1 MGKISLFFLAI
12 TLAATGCKDKN
23 YKELGD
29 GIFAEIQT
37 TKGDIIVKL
46 HYDKTP
52 VTVANFVS
60 LAEGTNT
67 FVTDS
72 LKKKKYYD
80 GIVFHRVIKDF
91 MIQAGDPTGTGRFGP
106 GYKFED
112 ELSDSLRHNK
122 KGILSMANAGINT
135 NGSQFFITHKETPAL
150 DGYDQNGNLKNCQN
164 PRVGCHTVFGE
175 VVKGLEVVDS
185 IANVETSKDPQTKDR
200 PIKDVVITHVEI
212 IKNGSNARK
221 FDANQV
227 MADYFEEIDEME
239 RKRKKV
245 VEDLLKEFETQK
257 AEATETASGL
267 KYIFL
272 NRNEEAEKP
281 KEGQTVMVNYSV
293 HLASTGELFETSV
306 LEVAQKYGKVN
317 KQKQAGNGY
326 VPVPMQ
332 VSKDAQLIHGFKE
345 GLFLLNTGDKARLF
359 VPSHLGYGPTGAGGV
374 IPPNADLVFDLEIV
388 EVVE

>member
-12 TLAATGCKDKN
+12 TLAVTGCKDKN

-29 GIFAEIQT
+29 GIFAELQT

-46 HYDKTP
+46 YYDKTP
-52 VTVANFVS
+52 LTVANFVS

-80 GIVFHRVIKDF
+80 GIIFHRVIKDF

-112 ELSDSLRHNK
+112 EIVDSLVHDK
-122 KGILSMANAGINT
+122 AGILSMANAGPAT
-135 NGSQFFITHKETPAL
+135 NGSQFFITHKETPFL
-150 DGYDQNGNLKNCQN
+150 NG
-164 PRVGCHTVFGE
+164 RHTVFGE
-175 VVKGLEVVDS
+175 VVKGLEVVDT

-200 PIKDVVITHVEI
+200 PIEDVVITHVEI
-212 IKNGSNARK
+212 IKNGSDAKK

-227 MADYFEEIDEME
+227 MADYFEKIDERE
-239 RKRKKV
+239 RKAKKV
-245 VEDLLKEFETQK
+245 AEDLLKEFETQK

-388 EVVE
+388 SIVE

>member
-1 MGKISLFFLAI
+1 MGKISMLFLAI
-12 TLAATGCKDKN
+12 TLAVTGCKDKN

-257 AEATETASGL
+257 AEATET
-267 KYIFL
+267 
-272 NRNEEAEKP
+272 
-281 KEGQTVMVNYSV
+281 
-293 HLASTGELFETSV
+293 
-306 LEVAQKYGKVN
+306 
-317 KQKQAGNGY
+317 
-326 VPVPMQ
+326 
-332 VSKDAQLIHGFKE
+332 
-345 GLFLLNTGDKARLF
+345 
-359 VPSHLGYGPTGAGGV
+359 
-374 IPPNADLVFDLEIV
+374 
-388 EVVE
+388 

>member
-1 MGKISLFFLAI
+1 MGKISLLFLAI
-12 TLAATGCKDKN
+12 TLAVTGCKDKN

-80 GIVFHRVIKDF
+80 GIIFHRVIKDF
-91 MIQAGDPTGTGRFGP
+91 MIQGGDPTGTGRFGP
-106 GYKFED
+106 GYKFDD
-112 ELSDSLRHNK
+112 EIVDSLVHDK
-122 KGILSMANAGINT
+122 AGILSMANAGPGT
-135 NGSQFFITHKETPAL
+135 NGSQFFITHKETPL
-150 DGYDQNGNLKNCQN
+150 LNGK
-164 PRVGCHTVFGE
+164 HTVFGE

-185 IANVETSKDPQTKDR
+185 IANVETSKDPQTVDR

-212 IKNGSNARK
+212 IKNGSKAKK
-221 FDANQV
+221 FDANQI
-227 MADYFEEIDEME
+227 MADYFEEVDERE

-245 VEDLLKEFETQK
+245 VEELLKEFETQK
-257 AEATETASGL
+257 AEASETESGL
-267 KYIFL
+267 KYFYL
-272 NRNEEAEKP
+272 NKKEEASKP
-281 KEGQTVMVNYSV
+281 TEGQTVMVNYAGY
-293 HLASTGELFETSV
+293 LASTGELFDTNV

-317 KQKQAGNGY
+317 KQRQKQNGY
-326 VPVPMQ
+326 APVPMPL
-332 VSKDAQLIHGFKE
+332 SKDAQLIHGFKE
-345 GLFLLNTGDKARLF
+345 GLFLLNTGDKVRLF
-359 VPSHLGYGPTGAGGV
+359 VPSHLGYGSTGAGGV

-388 EVVE
+388 GTTE